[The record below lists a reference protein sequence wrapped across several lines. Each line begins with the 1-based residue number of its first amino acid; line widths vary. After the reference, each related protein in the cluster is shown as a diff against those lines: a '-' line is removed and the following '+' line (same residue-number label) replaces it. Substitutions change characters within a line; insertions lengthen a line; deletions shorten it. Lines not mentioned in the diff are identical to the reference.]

1 MKKSAIVRA
10 MIVKAKAQGL
20 TPVDIVTEVM
30 SELGFPRQ
38 LARAY
43 INNNW
48 TKVAAPAVEQPAK
61 GPSMTK
67 DAVRKREARARA
79 KAAKELAAAVAAG
92 CELDPVSDVSTV
104 AQPAVN

>member
-48 TKVAAPAVEQPAK
+48 SKVEAAPAVEQPTK

-67 DAVRKREARARA
+67 DAIRKREARARA

-92 CELDPVSDVSTV
+92 CELDPVADNVEQTV
-104 AQPAVN
+104 NS

>member
-1 MKKSAIVRA
+1 MKKSAVVRA
-10 MIVKAKAQGL
+10 MILKAKAQGL

-48 TKVAAPAVEQPAK
+48 SKVEAPVELAQPTK

-79 KAAKELAAAVAAG
+79 KAARELAQAQAEG
-92 CELDPVSDVSTV
+92 CLQDLSTLE
-104 AQPAVN
+104 PAEF

>member
-1 MKKSAIVRA
+1 MKKSAAVRA
-10 MIVKAKAQGL
+10 MILKAKAQGL

-30 SELGFPRQ
+30 SELGFHRQ

-48 TKVAAPAVEQPAK
+48 SKVEAPVEQAQPAK

-79 KAAKELAAAVAAG
+79 RAARELAQAQAEG
-92 CELDPVSDVSTV
+92 CLRDIP
-104 AQPAVN
+104 QPESAEV